1 MAASPNWIRIKRG
14 RRQDTFDYC
23 IFEVPPLKKAVFK
36 LEKTCRR
43 PEPFGR
49 IGEVDDDLRK
59 RFEKSPPIAPGE
71 HIWIGEPMKIDD
83 DNCAVLNFDRVDDEK
98 FSSAD
103 EYFYDHYQLVIVA
116 KDITVALAAGLPLVK
131 LVEDV
136 KEAQD
141 SNEFDNLSDMDI
153 DSEKSFG
160 LQDVEH
166 HKCPDMTKEDM
177 AYAINHLEDEEYMDH
192 TVEENDYQ
200 MQVEFEDEEYGP
212 ELVSD
217 TEDSKDSEDSNAED
231 NPRNDY
237 PDESSSDESP
247 SEESPY

>member
-166 HKCPDMTKEDM
+166 HKCPDMTK
-177 AYAINHLEDEEYMDH
+177 A
-192 TVEENDYQ
+192 
-200 MQVEFEDEEYGP
+200 
-212 ELVSD
+212 
-217 TEDSKDSEDSNAED
+217 KDS
-231 NPRNDY
+231 
-237 PDESSSDESP
+237 
-247 SEESPY
+247 SELEKGIREASIKMNQKLTAPLHTNLGTKAFMILIIWHMQLTILKTKNIWTIL